1 MPLSSPFQ
9 RAVDVL
15 ERAHRLALILLVGP
29 GDRANEAR
37 EQLARL
43 LPPHLHVRSYRI
55 DRQGPDILSFAA
67 SLADPFPILFVHG
80 FERLHPEHREDV
92 EVRLNLLRD
101 AFAQHHLGLVFWLS
115 RDTLESFLQHCPDLF
130 AWRSLLD
137 EVDGSELAIP
147 PILSTRREYLSRVLA
162 QTRARDALVEVRVR
176 AADPSA
182 LPISFQ
188 EWAVK
193 VQLGIVIGFAGSGK
207 TTALQVLAHRLADHA
222 LDDATQPVPVLLQ
235 PRTFSPAPRFS
246 ASDIWIHLLGLG
258 LPAGVLLTLAEA
270 GQLMILLDGLDE
282 APHAAQ
288 HPLLLWID
296 DLSNQYPRLRM
307 IIATRPVSS
316 SSLEG
321 LSRSW
326 EVVHM
331 QSLTQDRIDELIR
344 RDLAAE
350 GVELPEAEL
359 RRIGALLEST
369 PELGG
374 NPLLIR
380 ASLGYYLKAGRM
392 PFEDQRRPA
401 LDRVRLLSDLVDRQ
415 LADFDEVKRRYR
427 GIGRAQRAD
436 LLSDKDVR
444 RALQLMALAAMTAG
458 TSSIPRDQ
466 LLSLFRSVPD
476 LFSSEAVRESAEYL
490 ISRIGLVQAKA
501 GTFAFVHV
509 TVQYYLAAE
518 GLIALA
524 AEKALEVLSA
534 HLSDKRWSEVVLHVV
549 ALRELRHAAGVQL
562 VDGLAAHALAM
573 SDANQRAVSFA
584 TLLAAALGAGVWSD
598 TLASLLQAARLM
610 IEDASDATY
619 ALEPL
624 VDQAM
629 RLHGKVG

>member
-1 MPLSSPFQ
+1 MRSSSPFQ

-37 EQLARL
+37 EHLAKL
-43 LPPHLHVRSYRI
+43 LPPHLHARSYRI
-55 DRQGPDILSFAA
+55 DRQGPDILSFAE

-80 FERLHPEHREDV
+80 FERLHPEQREDI

-147 PILSTRREYLSRVLA
+147 PILSTTREYLSRVLG

-188 EWAVK
+188 EWAMK
-193 VQLGIVIGFAGSGK
+193 VQLGVVIGFAGSGK

-222 LDDATQPVPVLLQ
+222 LDDAAQPVPVLFHAGLFL
-235 PRTFSPAPRFS
+235 PISRFS
-246 ASDIWIHLLGLG
+246 ASDIWIPVIPLG
-258 LPAGVLLTLAEA
+258 LPAGVLSTLAEA

-282 APHAAQ
+282 APRAAQ
-288 HPLLLWID
+288 YPLRLWID
-296 DLSNQYPRLRM
+296 DLSRQHPRLRM
-307 IIATRPVSS
+307 IIATRPVGS

-321 LSRSW
+321 LPPGW

-331 QSLTQDRIDELIR
+331 QSLTPDQLDELIR
-344 RDLAAE
+344 RDLAAA
-350 GVELPEAEL
+350 GVELPDAEL
-359 RRIGALLEST
+359 RRIGALLESS

-380 ASLGYYLKAGRM
+380 ASLGYYLQAGRP
-392 PFEDQRRPA
+392 PFEGQLRPA

-427 GIGRAQRAD
+427 GIGRARRAD
-436 LLSDKDVR
+436 LLSDKDAR
-444 RALQLMALAAMTAG
+444 RALQWMALVAMTAG
-458 TSSIPRDQ
+458 TSGIPREQ
-466 LLSLFRSVPD
+466 VRSLFRGVPD
-476 LFSSEAVRESAEYL
+476 LFSSEAVRESAVYL
-490 ISRIGLVQAKA
+490 ISRIGLVRAEA
-501 GTFAFVHV
+501 GSFAFVHV
-509 TVQYYLAAE
+509 SVQEYLAAE
-518 GLIALA
+518 GLTALA

-534 HLSDKRWSEVVLHVV
+534 HLPDKRWSEVVLYVV

-562 VDGLAAHALAM
+562 LDSLAAQALGM
-573 SDANQRAVSFA
+573 PDANQRAASFA

-598 TLASLLQAARLM
+598 TLASLLQAARLL
-610 IEDASDATY
+610 IEDSSDATY
-619 ALEPL
+619 ALEPV